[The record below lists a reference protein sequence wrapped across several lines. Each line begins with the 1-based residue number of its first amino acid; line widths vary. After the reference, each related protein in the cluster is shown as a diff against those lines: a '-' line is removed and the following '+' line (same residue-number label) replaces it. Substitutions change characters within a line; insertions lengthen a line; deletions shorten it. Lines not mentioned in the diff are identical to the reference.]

1 MLTTRAVSSPFGVGL
16 VVRLGTKVVVGQ
28 RMG

>member
-1 MLTTRAVSSPFGVGL
+1 MLTTRAVTAPFGVRM

>member
-1 MLTTRAVSSPFGVGL
+1 MLTTRAITVPFGVWMM
-16 VVRLGTKVVVGQ
+16 VRLGTKVVVGQ

>member
-1 MLTTRAVSSPFGVGL
+1 MLTTRAVIAPFGVWM

-28 RMG
+28 RVG